1 MKKLL
6 IILFVPLLFIQC
18 RRNDSEIIKKNDV
31 GGVTK
36 NTTEEQLFEMFD
48 NDSIVKIPADKK
60 YVNEYAIYTRSG
72 DHILSVFPMIPKDST
87 KILERV
93 QIFSPDYKTVK
104 GISTKSTFK
113 DINTNYTIKKIDP
126 TFTSALV
133 YIDEINATI
142 ALDKK
147 DLGLKEL
154 DMNKIN
160 KDQIPDLAKIKYI
173 DIWFN

>member
-6 IILFVPLLFIQC
+6 LLIVPLLLIQC
-18 RRNDSEIIKKNDV
+18 KQNDTAIIKKNNV
-31 GGVTK
+31 GGITK
-36 NTTEEQLFEMFD
+36 NTTEEQLFKLFEE
-48 NDSIVKIPADKK
+48 DSIVKIPENKN
-60 YVNEYAIYTRSG
+60 YINEYAIYTKEG
-72 DHILSVFPMIPKDST
+72 EHLVTVFPLIPKDSS
-87 KILERV
+87 KLLERV
-93 QIFSPDYKTVK
+93 QIFSSRYKTEK
-104 GISTKSTFK
+104 GISTNSTFK

-133 YIDEINATI
+133 YIDELNATI

-154 DMNKIN
+154 DMNKIS
-160 KDQIPDLAKIKYI
+160 KEQVPDLAKIKYI

>member
-6 IILFVPLLFIQC
+6 LLFVPLLLIQC
-18 RRNDSEIIKKNDV
+18 KQNDTAIIKKNEV
-31 GGVTK
+31 GGITK
-36 NTTEEQLFEMFD
+36 NTTEEQLFKLFED
-48 NDSIVKIPADKK
+48 DSIVKVPEDKK
-60 YVNEYAIYTRSG
+60 YVNEYVIYTKTG
-72 DHILSVFPMIPKDST
+72 EHLVTVFPMIPKDSA
-87 KILERV
+87 KIIERV
-93 QIFSPDYKTVK
+93 QIFSPKYKTEK

-113 DINTNYTIKKIDP
+113 DVNTNYTIKKIDP

-133 YIDEINATI
+133 YIDELNATI

-154 DMNKIN
+154 DMNKIS
-160 KDQIPDLAKIKYI
+160 KDQVPDMAKIKYI

>member
-6 IILFVPLLFIQC
+6 FLFVPLLFLQC
-18 RRNDSEIIKKNDV
+18 KQNDTAIIKKNEV
-31 GGVTK
+31 GGITK
-36 NTTEEQLFEMFD
+36 NTTEEQLFKIFK
-48 NDSIVKIPADKK
+48 NDSVVKIPADQS
-60 YVNEYAIYTRSG
+60 YVNEYAIYAKGGEHLLT
-72 DHILSVFPMIPKDST
+72 VFPLIPRDSS
-87 KILERV
+87 KFLERV
-93 QIFSPDYKTVK
+93 QIYSSKYKTEK
-104 GISTKSTFK
+104 GLSTQSTFK
-113 DINTNYTIKKIDP
+113 DINTKYTIKKIDP

-133 YIDEINATI
+133 YIDELNATV

-160 KDQIPDLAKIKYI
+160 KDQVPDMARIKYI